1 MSGYVNRYSFIV
13 LIFCTIEQGLVA
25 LSTVSTVELGR
36 ALSGGDS
43 NTLIFW
49 SFVLVV
55 SLLAVFIPRFGYQYF
70 IELVKY
76 RVFERYLEV
85 FERKIYNSPYI
96 MKDKS
101 LYSDRKSVFNNEVWN
116 VVTYSCDYMLDV
128 VLTLMNI
135 IFNVLV
141 LSIAIDV
148 KFIPVYLLTF
158 AVVLLLITAFRKK
171 SDLLSDILQKSRIK
185 LNSIVLFGFDTL
197 VCGNRYNLN
206 VWKESINYHISE
218 VREKIFK
225 RESFVSVSSGAI
237 MFCGALPIIIFV
249 YILFRSSSNIG
260 ERVALIVTLPRQ
272 INMIQY
278 INVMIVYIFGISNI
292 LVRNKTILKST
303 DIIDCKSDCETY
315 IQFNLIKIKKNSKSI
330 EIKNMK
336 KLSEFIQKEKNG
348 RITICGENGSGKS
361 TILAVLKEK
370 LGDDAYLFSQC
381 LNLYFDGSD
390 SDSKSSGE
398 EAVIKLENI
407 LNKVY
412 VKYLLLDE
420 WDANLDKYN
429 ISILSSKINDVAKH
443 KLIIEVRHRNTE

>member
-1 MSGYVNRYSFIV
+1 M
-13 LIFCTIEQGLVA
+13 VA

-116 VVTYSCDYMLDV
+116 VVTYSCNYMLDV

-158 AVVLLLITAFRKK
+158 AVV
-171 SDLLSDILQKSRIK
+171 
-185 LNSIVLFGFDTL
+185 
-197 VCGNRYNLN
+197 
-206 VWKESINYHISE
+206 
-218 VREKIFK
+218 
-225 RESFVSVSSGAI
+225 
-237 MFCGALPIIIFV
+237 
-249 YILFRSSSNIG
+249 
-260 ERVALIVTLPRQ
+260 
-272 INMIQY
+272 
-278 INVMIVYIFGISNI
+278 
-292 LVRNKTILKST
+292 
-303 DIIDCKSDCETY
+303 
-315 IQFNLIKIKKNSKSI
+315 
-330 EIKNMK
+330 
-336 KLSEFIQKEKNG
+336 
-348 RITICGENGSGKS
+348 
-361 TILAVLKEK
+361 
-370 LGDDAYLFSQC
+370 
-381 LNLYFDGSD
+381 
-390 SDSKSSGE
+390 
-398 EAVIKLENI
+398 
-407 LNKVY
+407 
-412 VKYLLLDE
+412 
-420 WDANLDKYN
+420 
-429 ISILSSKINDVAKH
+429 
-443 KLIIEVRHRNTE
+443 